1 MNENINRELQSLLLK
16 RESEIVIASINLDDV
31 FANLV
36 NFVRAI
42 VSRQE
47 PLTMSGSTRW
57 KQTLLALADAFNY
70 LIVDHC
76 WKGTQAAREI
86 SGRGWWS

>member
-1 MNENINRELQSLLLK
+1 MNENINRGLQSLLLK
-16 RESEIVIASINLDDV
+16 RESEVVIASINLDDV

-47 PLTMSGSTRW
+47 PLTMSGSTR
-57 KQTLLALADAFNY
+57 
-70 LIVDHC
+70 
-76 WKGTQAAREI
+76 
-86 SGRGWWS
+86 